1 MQFAATQ
8 MDLEIFKSSEG
19 SQTEREKYCM
29 AFSGYRIQNETI
41 WEYDIETP
49 TKILNLSTFK
59 NDCKIDNQ
67 QRPTV

>member
-1 MQFAATQ
+1 MHHYNRILATKKNEIMQFAATQ
-8 MDLEIFKSSEG
+8 MDLEIFISSEG

-49 TKILNLSTFK
+49 TKSLNLS
-59 NDCKIDNQ
+59 
-67 QRPTV
+67 R